1 VPIMAV
7 AAIHH
12 AGAHW
17 IVPIGIVGLAVVV
30 SLAMYPLSKRH
41 NLDFDLPV
49 GVNEQHT
56 VHYFRNAFTG
66 RVRIAVDGQPE
77 QKHLELL
84 SFSLQKRYELSVGH
98 LEKHSLVFAKTR
110 KLILAGIRNQT
121 VTVYIDGKE
130 DRTVNT
136 HGSLSKKKRWLANSH
151 RLRSEHL
158 SRQL

>member
-1 VPIMAV
+1 MAV
-7 AAIHH
+7 AVIHQ

-17 IVPIGIVGLAVVV
+17 IVPIGFVGLAIVV
-30 SLAMYPLSKRH
+30 SLAMYPLSKKH
-41 NLDFDLPV
+41 NLDFALPV
-49 GVNEQHT
+49 GVNEQHI
-56 VHYFRNAFTG
+56 VHYCRNAFTG

-84 SFSLQKRYELSVGH
+84 SFSLQKRYEVSVGH
-98 LEKHSLVFAKTR
+98 LEKHFLVFAKTR

-136 HGSLSKKKRWLANSH
+136 H
-151 RLRSEHL
+151 RSAYKEDL
-158 SRQL
+158 GRP